1 PPPSVLEVAA
11 EEFTDVLAPEEAAD
25 ISAAF
30 ALCATQK
37 AHAAVAIPIIALVKI
52 ILVLLLIFSSCKT
65 NSSKII
71 SD

>member
-1 PPPSVLEVAA
+1 MDVLESTA
-11 EEFTDVLAPEEAAD
+11 EEFTVVVTPEAVEV
-25 ISAAF
+25 SAAF